1 MPEISEFLSESEEFC
16 SIKFTVLHS
25 GRRID
30 HALSEI
36 SDDLT
41 RSSLKQRLRLLTV
54 NGKPV
59 KLSAKLRKGDLV
71 EAVWMKHL
79 EPSFEPE
86 EVDFGIIYRDN
97 DLMIIDKPW
106 NLTVHPAKGHET
118 GTLANGVL
126 HFFRSGNLD
135 ESFGAENRPGI
146 VHRLDKDTRGL
157 MIVALNAESAYKLCS
172 AFKERRVKKI
182 YKAVVKGMA
191 PDFGV
196 VDKPI
201 GRSLYDRKKM
211 AVVPGGR
218 PSVTEFKIL
227 ERLNGASLIACNLLT
242 GRTHQIRVHM
252 ASLGHPV
259 LGDLL
264 YGKTTIP
271 LPGMAL
277 LASYLKFE
285 HPKTG
290 MEMEFK
296 LPDPPEFLDLL
307 QSLRE

>member
-1 MPEISEFLSESEEFC
+1 MPEVSEFVSENRDFC
-16 SIKFTVLHS
+16 SVNFTALQNGQRV
-25 GRRID
+25 D
-30 HALSEI
+30 HALSQFSPE
-36 SDDLT
+36 LT
-41 RSSLKQRLRLLTV
+41 RSALKQRLYSLAV
-54 NGKPV
+54 NGKPA
-59 KLSAKLRKGDLV
+59 KLSFKLRKGDLI
-71 EAVWMKHL
+71 EAVWVKHL

-86 EVDFGIIYRDN
+86 EVDFGIIYRDD

-126 HFFRSGNLD
+126 HFFRNQNLD
-135 ESFGAENRPGI
+135 EHFGTENRPGI

-157 MIVALNAESAYKLCS
+157 MIVALNAEAAYRLCDS
-172 AFKERRVKKI
+172 FKERRIKKI
-182 YKAVVKGMA
+182 YKAVVKGTTQ
-191 PDFGV
+191 DFGV

-201 GRSLYDRKKM
+201 GRSLHDRKKM
-211 AVVPGGR
+211 SVVAGGR
-218 PSVTEFKIL
+218 PSVTEFKTL
-227 ERLNGASLIACNLLT
+227 ERLDGASLVACNLLT

-264 YGKTTIP
+264 YGKTRIF

-290 MEMEFK
+290 LEMEFK
-296 LPDPPEFLDLL
+296 LPDPPEFLELL
-307 QSLRE
+307 ESLRK